1 MDNTEKPI
9 NDECACSI
17 NYEAAYHDAMK
28 ELNAMWEE
36 NKSLRIVVRELSKII
51 STVRPSVTVTYT
63 KEKIYE

>member
-17 NYEAAYHDAMK
+17 DYEAAYRSAMK
-28 ELNAMWEE
+28 ELDEMWAE

-51 STVRPSVTVTYT
+51 SPQ
-63 KEKIYE
+63 